1 MPGMHVGGSFHDTFH
16 PSGDRPPEYRAPS
29 DATPGSSSQASA
41 PQESRE
47 GIPVL
52 RLRGGGNAQGSE
64 DKGGDRENLLPGG
77 AGSSSHRADYGTRS
91 SVETQRAANE
101 AKRYELRS
109 SLERAMRD
117 RDAARAAR
125 ERAITEL
132 DRVNAQIKD
141 LDARK
146 QQSGLDPARKSDIE
160 GQLLTAHA
168 DFWRRTREVSDCT
181 TELRR
186 SDDRCSSLEHKLGKL
201 RWT

>member
-1 MPGMHVGGSFHDTFH
+1 MHVGGSFHDTFH
-16 PSGDRPPEYRAPS
+16 PSGVRPPEYRAPS
-29 DATPGSSSQASA
+29 DATPRSSSQTTAPDASRDA
-41 PQESRE
+41 S
-47 GIPVL
+47 PVL
-52 RLRGGGNAQGSE
+52 RLRGGGNAQGSG

-77 AGSSSHRADYGTRS
+77 AGSGSHRADYGTRS
-91 SVETQRAANE
+91 SAQTQRAANE

-125 ERAITEL
+125 ERAITAL
-132 DRVNAQIKD
+132 DQASAQIKD

-160 GQLLTAHA
+160 AQLLTAHA

-186 SDDRCSSLEHKLGKL
+186 SDDRCSSLERKLGKL
-201 RWT
+201 RLT